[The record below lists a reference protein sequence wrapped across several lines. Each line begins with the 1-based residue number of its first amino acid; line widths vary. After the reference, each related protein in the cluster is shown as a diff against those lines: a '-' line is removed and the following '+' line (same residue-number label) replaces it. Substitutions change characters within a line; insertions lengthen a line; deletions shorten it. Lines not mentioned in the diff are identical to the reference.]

1 MFARFLAK
9 YGRRLLVWAVV
20 AVFSSLAR
28 KALARWAA
36 GDDPIETTGA
46 STA

>member
-9 YGRRLLVWAVV
+9 YGRKLLLWAVV

-28 KALARWAA
+28 KALDRWAT

-46 STA
+46 VHS